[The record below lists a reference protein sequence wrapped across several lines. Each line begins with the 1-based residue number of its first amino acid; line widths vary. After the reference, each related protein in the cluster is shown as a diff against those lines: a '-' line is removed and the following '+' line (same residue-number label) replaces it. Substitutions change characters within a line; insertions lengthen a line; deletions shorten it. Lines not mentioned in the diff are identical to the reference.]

1 MVREGFIQKKSLRR
15 DLKGMRFEVRAVQ
28 GTKTWLVYSPKHQ
41 RGQCSWNTV
50 SDGESEWLGTGSQK
64 GGAGQG
70 GPGKDCAEIGL
81 YFKSVLG
88 SHWMVLSR
96 KVILSAFGF

>member
-1 MVREGFIQKKSLRR
+1 M
-15 DLKGMRFEVRAVQ
+15 
-28 GTKTWLVYSPKHQ
+28 
-41 RGQCSWNTV
+41 